1 MTHTCTVIG
10 VLDDTAGRF
19 PDRTALRLR
28 SADGWR
34 TTNWSDYRTL
44 VRRVG
49 RALMALGVQPGQN
62 TVIIGGNRPEWFAAN
77 LGTIAA
83 GGLPSGIYT
92 TSTPEQC
99 AFIVDNCDARVAFIE
114 HPEQL
119 DRLADCRERLTAVVT
134 MDGSGGHGVLTWREF
149 LAAADEI
156 PIDALDRRI
165 EALEPDSPCTLIY
178 TSGTTGE
185 PKGVVLSHF
194 NVLWV
199 ADAMVRQFH
208 VTEHD
213 VLVSYLPLS
222 HIAEQLISLYLPLL
236 VGGAVC
242 FAESLETLAETLREV
257 RPTFFFAVPRVW
269 EKIQA
274 RMEAAGAASG
284 AVRRRLVRWARGV
297 GLAGARAVQR
307 GGRRPSSW
315 PLADRLVFRAV
326 RRRLGFDRTRA
337 FVTSAAPMARSTLD
351 FFFSLG
357 IPVLEVYGMSECAGP
372 ATFSTADRYKI
383 GSAGWAIPGTELRVA
398 DDGEILFRGP
408 HVFIGYHRDPESTAA
423 TIDDEGWVHSGDIG
437 ALDDDGFL
445 WVTDRKKEIIVT
457 SGGKNVAPVPIEAKL
472 KTIPGVAQAVVV
484 GDGRKYLAA
493 LIALDPDRICGIAE
507 AVGSDARD
515 VESAAR
521 CELIRGS
528 LAEHID
534 AINVTLARY
543 ESIKRFAVIS
553 HGLSVDDGTLTP
565 TLKLKRR
572 VIREVF
578 SDVID
583 ELYDEN

>member
-1 MTHTCTVIG
+1 MTHKCTVIG
-10 VLDDTAGRF
+10 VLEDTSGRF
-19 PDRTALRLR
+19 PDRPALRHKR
-28 SADGWR
+28 ADGWH
-34 TTNWSDYRTL
+34 TTRWSAYRDL

-49 RALMALGVQPGQN
+49 RALIALGVGPGQS
-62 TVIIGGNRPEWFAAN
+62 TVILGGNRPEWFAAN

-83 GGLPSGIYT
+83 GALPSGIYT

-99 AFIVDNCDARVAFIE
+99 AYIVGNCGARVAFIE

-119 DRLADCRERLTAVVT
+119 DRLTDCRERLTTVVT
-134 MDGSGGHGVLTWREF
+134 MEGSGGDGVLTWPEF
-149 LAAADEI
+149 LAAAEDVPVE
-156 PIDALDRRI
+156 DLDRRI
-165 EALEPDSPCTLIY
+165 EALEPDMPCTLIY

-185 PKGVVLSHF
+185 PKGVLLSHF

-208 VTEHD
+208 VTERD
-213 VLVSYLPLS
+213 LLISYLPLS

-242 FAESLETLAETLREV
+242 FAESLETLADDLREV

-284 AVRRRLVRWARGV
+284 TVRRRLVRWARGV
-297 GLAGARAVQR
+297 GLAGARAAQR
-307 GGRRPSSW
+307 GESRPSLW
-315 PLADRLVFRAV
+315 WLADRLVFRAV
-326 RRRLGFDRTRA
+326 RRRLGFDRTRV
-337 FVTSAAPMARSTLD
+337 FFTSAAPMARSTLD

-357 IPVLEVYGMSECAGP
+357 LPVLEVYGMSECAGP
-372 ATFSTADRYKI
+372 ATFSTADRFKI
-383 GSAGWAIPGTELRVA
+383 GSAGWAIPGTELRIA

-408 HVFIGYHRDPESTAA
+408 HVFVGYHADPESTAVTLDA
-423 TIDDEGWVHSGDIG
+423 DGWVHSGDIG
-437 ALDDDGFL
+437 ALDEDGFL

-484 GDGRKYLAA
+484 GDGRKHLTA
-493 LIALDPDRICGIAE
+493 LIALDPDRIGAIAE
-507 AVGSDARD
+507 ELGSDARD
-515 VESAAR
+515 PETAAE
-521 CELIRGS
+521 CEVIRS
-528 LAEHID
+528 YLAERIE
-534 AINVTLARY
+534 AVNVTLARY
-543 ESIKRFAVIS
+543 ESIKRFAVIAR
-553 HGLSVDDGTLTP
+553 GLSVDDGTLTP

-578 SDVID
+578 SDAID
-583 ELYDEN
+583 ELYDEV